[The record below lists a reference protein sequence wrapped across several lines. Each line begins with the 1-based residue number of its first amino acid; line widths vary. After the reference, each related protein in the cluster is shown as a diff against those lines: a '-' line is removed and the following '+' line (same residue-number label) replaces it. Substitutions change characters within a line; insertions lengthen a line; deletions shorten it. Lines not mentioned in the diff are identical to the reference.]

1 MLLFIVCS
9 APERGSPGSSRTFL
23 VFTTCNTYQLNMS
36 TTKNQECFFSTE
48 VKSWI
53 MSTMGED
60 GPECLDNAAA
70 KKGDD
75 DAVVFGT
82 R

>member
-1 MLLFIVCS
+1 
-9 APERGSPGSSRTFL
+9 
-23 VFTTCNTYQLNMS
+23 
-36 TTKNQECFFSTE
+36 
-48 VKSWI
+48 

-70 KKGDD
+70 KKDD